1 MEVDYF
7 PRGSFR
13 AFVYPSNNVA
23 KMEEVTPVNEK
34 IERRSFI
41 GTLINWILGVTVV
54 SWIIPI
60 VAYLFPKSKGE
71 AENVFMDP
79 SGNPITSS
87 AVLAE
92 GAKIGLSFGGPV
104 VVISYKG
111 ELRAFSAACTHLGC
125 IVQWRKEEGIF
136 LCPCHGAK
144 FDFNGDVISGPAP
157 KPLPKYRVEV
167 EKNKIQLLKV

>member
-1 MEVDYF
+1 
-7 PRGSFR
+7 
-13 AFVYPSNNVA
+13 
-23 KMEEVTPVNEK
+23 MEEVTPVNEK
-34 IERRSFI
+34 IERRNFL

-92 GAKIGLSFGGPV
+92 GAKIGLSFGGPA
-104 VVISYKG
+104 VVIS
-111 ELRAFSAACTHLGC
+111 
-125 IVQWRKEEGIF
+125 
-136 LCPCHGAK
+136 
-144 FDFNGDVISGPAP
+144 
-157 KPLPKYRVEV
+157 
-167 EKNKIQLLKV
+167 